1 MDQHKLAYREEALEI
16 LAEME
21 STLLELESSP
31 ADPELIGKVF
41 RQMHTIKGSG
51 AMFGFDEIA
60 SFTHEVE
67 TVYDQVRSGH
77 LAVTPELINLT
88 LASRDHILNLLHE
101 EGKGPALAG
110 GGVKILAGFH
120 AMIETGGAARR
131 SASLPELG
139 SRPSSAHTFRIRFVP
154 PPDLLRR
161 GTNLF
166 ALFAELGSLGSCS
179 LLAQLDRLP
188 ALESLDPECCYL
200 SWDAVL
206 TTDRGEDAIRDVFI
220 FVEEGGTLAIEAIEP
235 DEDGETPRQ
244 RLGEILVER
253 QDVPPREVEKAIE
266 GRKRVG
272 ELLVEQGTV
281 EKGRVQSALMEQEH
295 VRQVRESAK
304 RAESGAGIRVAAEKI
319 DALANLVGEL
329 VTMQARL
336 SQFAAASGDPE
347 LQFVAEEVE
356 RLTGQLR
363 DSAMSIRMVPIGS
376 SFGRFRRLV
385 RDLSRE
391 LGKDV
396 ELAADGGETELDKTV
411 MERLNDALV
420 HIVRNAVD
428 HGIEAREV
436 RQSQGKPA
444 RGVVRLS
451 ASHSGAHVLI
461 RVSDDGAGL
470 DARRIRAKAVEKGLI
485 GEGEDLSEKD
495 LFALILRP
503 GFSTAATVTDV
514 SGRGVGMDVVAQAI
528 SALRGSIEIA
538 SGLGKGVTITL
549 KLPLTLAIID
559 GLLTTVGGQYF
570 VLPQANIIECV
581 ELSRQAAAQMH
592 GKNLVIVRGELVPY
606 LDLHVFFAA
615 SGERPEIAQVLIAE
629 TEAGRL
635 GLVVDRVIGDYQT
648 VIKPLGAL
656 YRGVTFVSGATLL
669 GDGAVA
675 LILDP
680 EKLASESA
688 LRRRAA

>member
-1 MDQHKLAYREEALEI
+1 
-16 LAEME
+16 
-21 STLLELESSP
+21 
-31 ADPELIGKVF
+31 
-41 RQMHTIKGSG
+41 
-51 AMFGFDEIA
+51 
-60 SFTHEVE
+60 
-67 TVYDQVRSGH
+67 
-77 LAVTPELINLT
+77 
-88 LASRDHILNLLHE
+88 
-101 EGKGPALAG
+101 
-110 GGVKILAGFH
+110 
-120 AMIETGGAARR
+120 
-131 SASLPELG
+131 
-139 SRPSSAHTFRIRFVP
+139 
-154 PPDLLRR
+154 
-161 GTNLF
+161 
-166 ALFAELGSLGSCS
+166 
-179 LLAQLDRLP
+179 
-188 ALESLDPECCYL
+188 
-200 SWDAVL
+200 
-206 TTDRGEDAIRDVFI
+206 
-220 FVEEGGTLAIEAIEP
+220 
-235 DEDGETPRQ
+235 
-244 RLGEILVER
+244 
-253 QDVPPREVEKAIE
+253 
-266 GRKRVG
+266 
-272 ELLVEQGTV
+272 
-281 EKGRVQSALMEQEH
+281 
-295 VRQVRESAK
+295 
-304 RAESGAGIRVAAEKI
+304 
-319 DALANLVGEL
+319 
-329 VTMQARL
+329 
-336 SQFAAASGDPE
+336 
-347 LQFVAEEVE
+347 
-356 RLTGQLR
+356 
-363 DSAMSIRMVPIGS
+363 MSIRMVPIGS

-688 LRRRAA
+688 LRRRAD